1 LARRLVDGCLSCA
14 RWLQLLQEPQG
25 SVATAGAKDR
35 SFRAVRKEFVQ
46 LCESALIVARQVP
59 VALKNSG
66 VVLNAIAFGNDGD
79 AGLE

>member
-1 LARRLVDGCLSCA
+1 
-14 RWLQLLQEPQG
+14 LQLLQEPHG

>member
-1 LARRLVDGCLSCA
+1 MVGGYLGYA
-14 RWLQLLQEPQG
+14 RWLQHLQEPQG
-25 SVATAGAKDR
+25 SVATTGAKDR

-46 LCESALIVARQVP
+46 LRESALIVASQVP

-66 VVLNAIAFGNDGD
+66 VVLDAIAFGNDGD